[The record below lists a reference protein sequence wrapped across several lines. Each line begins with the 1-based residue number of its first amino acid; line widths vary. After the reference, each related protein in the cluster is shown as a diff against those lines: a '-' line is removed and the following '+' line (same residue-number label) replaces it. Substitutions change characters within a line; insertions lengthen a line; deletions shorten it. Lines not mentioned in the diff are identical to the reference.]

1 MSGSVSI
8 CQIDDEL
15 KAALKKFR
23 YRKEKTVAAIVMKIE
38 PDKMLVIEDEAYD
51 DIEDIEEFVG
61 ELPEHIPRYIAFS
74 YVLNHDNGRVSYP
87 LCFIFVSPSGAKP
100 ELQMMYA
107 GSKLEVVNE
116 LGITKVFE
124 LRSTEEFTEE
134 WLKSKLAF
142 FK

>member
-1 MSGSVSI
+1 MSASVTI
-8 CQIDDEL
+8 CQIDPDL
-15 KAALKKFR
+15 KAALNKFR
-23 YRKEKTVAAIVMKIE
+23 YRKEKTVAAIVMKIDSE
-38 PDKMLVIEDEAYD
+38 KLLVIEDESYD
-51 DIEDIEEFVG
+51 DIEDMDEFVG
-61 ELPEHIPRYIAFS
+61 ELSEHHPRFIAFS
-74 YVLNHDNGRVSYP
+74 YVLNHDDGRISYP

-107 GSKLEVVNE
+107 GSKLEVVKE
-116 LGITKVFE
+116 LGMTKVFE